1 MEQIEKLGK
10 LINMEPVLVII
21 IGVGIILIIFGLGA
35 FVSARRRKR
44 IARSREKVLKKG
56 EGIELIVS
64 SCSRISEPFTAV
76 LRACS
81 GLPGGEA
88 FLKTDEVASALR
100 ELESSLGV
108 KKEVPAPKKKKG
120 KGELSLLDYSSRP
133 AVPADGTEAKKSM
146 VRIIRAIYMD
156 RELLKA
162 LKEGYSGELKEAV
175 ESLTE

>member
-10 LINMEPVLVII
+10 LVNMEPLLVII

-35 FVSARRRKR
+35 FVSAGRRKR
-44 IARSREKVLKKG
+44 IARAREKVLEKG
-56 EGIELIVS
+56 EGIELLAS

-76 LRACS
+76 LRACP

-100 ELESSLGV
+100 ELESSLAV
-108 KKEVPAPKKKKG
+108 KERPAPKKKKG
-120 KGELSLLDYSSRP
+120 KADLSLLDYSSRP
-133 AVPADGTEAKKSM
+133 AGEAGPAGAKKSM

-175 ESLTE
+175 EFLTE